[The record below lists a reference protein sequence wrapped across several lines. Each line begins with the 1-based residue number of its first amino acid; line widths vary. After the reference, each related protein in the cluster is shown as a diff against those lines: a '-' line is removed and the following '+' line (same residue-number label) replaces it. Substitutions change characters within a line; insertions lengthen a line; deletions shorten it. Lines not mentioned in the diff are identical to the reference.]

1 MTGPRIARLS
11 ALVTATATLVLGTP
25 SPASAEC
32 AAPTYH
38 GGLPLH
44 VGECPEAVA
53 GGASAGVWA
62 LLLLAAGLW
71 LASALSR
78 SRAGTDADLATIDEV
93 FSQERRADTVPAAPF
108 PTEDGQ

>member
-1 MTGPRIARLS
+1 MIGHRIVRLS
-11 ALVTATATLVLGTP
+11 ALTAATAALVIGAP

-38 GGLPLH
+38 GGLPLR

-53 GGASAGVWA
+53 GGAAAGVWA
-62 LLLLAAGLW
+62 LLVLVAGLW

-78 SRAGTDADLATIDEV
+78 SRASTDADLRTVDRV
-93 FSQERRADTVPAAPF
+93 FTNQGQ
-108 PTEDGQ
+108 TEDGL

>member
-1 MTGPRIARLS
+1 MA
-11 ALVTATATLVLGTP
+11 AAVTALVLGTP

-38 GGLPLH
+38 GGLPLR

-53 GGASAGVWA
+53 GGAAAGVWV
-62 LLLLAAGLW
+62 LLVLAAGLW

-78 SRAGTDADLATIDEV
+78 SRAATDADLETIDKV
-93 FSQERRADTVPAAPF
+93 FTHEGQ
-108 PTEDGQ
+108 TEEGR

>member
-11 ALVTATATLVLGTP
+11 ALATATATLVLGTP
-25 SPASAEC
+25 APASAEC

-62 LLLLAAGLW
+62 LLLLAAGVW

-78 SRAGTDADLATIDEV
+78 SRGGTDADLTVIDEV
-93 FSQERRADTVPAAPF
+93 FSQNAQDTAVEPTAP
-108 PTEDGQ
+108 EGGR